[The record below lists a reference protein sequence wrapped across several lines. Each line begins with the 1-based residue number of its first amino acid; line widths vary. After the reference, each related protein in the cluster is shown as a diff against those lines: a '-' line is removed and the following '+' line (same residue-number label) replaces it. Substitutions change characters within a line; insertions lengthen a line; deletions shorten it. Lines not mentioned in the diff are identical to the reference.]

1 MHQVGSI
8 YKITEGCAVNK
19 TLKNPEISQGN
30 KCAYNKTKIRNVALL
45 GNVKFLGKTSSKIVS
60 THK

>member
-19 TLKNPEISQGN
+19 TLKKPEISQGN
-30 KCAYNKTKIRNVALL
+30 KCVYNKTKIRNVALL
-45 GNVKFLGKTSSKIVS
+45 EM
-60 THK
+60 